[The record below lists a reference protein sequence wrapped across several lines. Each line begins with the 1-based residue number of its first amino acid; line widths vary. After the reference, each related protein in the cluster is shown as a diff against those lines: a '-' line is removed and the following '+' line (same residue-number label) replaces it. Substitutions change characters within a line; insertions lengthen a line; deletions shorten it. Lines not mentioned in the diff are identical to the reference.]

1 MQLMKPILII
11 QNIKREYPGMT
22 QQLLD
27 QKKIVY
33 EIIMMAERADNP
45 PDLNNYSA
53 LIVLGGPDSAN
64 DTTPKMLAE
73 VELVKQALAM
83 QLPYLGI
90 CLGHQVLVKAAG
102 GKVVPGVQREV
113 GWKTPQQ
120 TPYVVHL
127 TDAGKQDKLFQGLA
141 STIPVFQLHG
151 EMVEVTT
158 AMTVLATGDVCPV
171 QAVKMGDNAYGLQ
184 CHFELHDQLYQDWLN
199 EDPDLL
205 KLDRA
210 EMERYWEQVKIEYT
224 KTGRQLI
231 ENWLNL
237 LRPHLR

>member
-1 MQLMKPILII
+1 MKPILII
-11 QNIKREYPGMT
+11 QNIKREYPGMI

-27 QKKIVY
+27 EKNIAY
-33 EIIMMAERADNP
+33 EIVMMEERADNP
-45 PDLNNYSA
+45 PDLKNYQA

-64 DTTPKMLAE
+64 DATSKMVAE
-73 VELVKQALAM
+73 VALAKQALEE

-113 GWKTPQQ
+113 GWQTPQR

-127 TDAGKQDKLFQGLA
+127 TAAGKQDPLFDGLGD
-141 STIPVFQLHG
+141 SIPVFQLHG
-151 EMVEVTT
+151 EMVEVTPE
-158 AMTVLATGDVCPV
+158 MSVLATGDVCPV
-171 QAVKMGDNAYGLQ
+171 QVVKVGSNAYGLQ

-199 EDPDLL
+199 EDPDLQ

-210 EMERYWEQVKIEYT
+210 DMERYWEQVKDEYT
-224 KTGRQLI
+224 KTGKQLI
-231 ENWLNL
+231 ENWLRL
-237 LRPHLR
+237 V